1 MGTAGLDL
9 EFRGTAGMALEETK
23 VAERKI
29 LERNCVSTVPE
40 MSMRSVRSASS
51 VEPLGR

>member
-1 MGTAGLDL
+1 MAL
-9 EFRGTAGMALEETK
+9 ELRGTAGMALEERK
-23 VAERKI
+23 VAEQEI
-29 LERNCVSTVPE
+29 LERNCGSTVPE